1 MRQSID
7 SSRGEQEQVFEL
19 EGLVRQLSHGQ
30 GDVPGARPPPFRASA
45 LARSFPSAL
54 HPPLEEFER
63 RRRMP
68 GNIGS
73 VGTLLDTLPQSAS
86 CRSPLSEFSRSLD
99 HDPSHGP
106 LAFDLERSTL
116 YERRASGLYDRSSG
130 LYKVPG
136 ASRQS
141 SMGETLPAWGSVN
154 KPRQQNIAM
163 AARPSFDALDG
174 RAAVGA
180 TGQPPS
186 HVDDPLGAPSLA
198 RAKLHAEQLLPH
210 LPHRRAAARAHPCPH
225 HGPGDPGH

>member
-7 SSRGEQEQVFEL
+7 SSRGEQEQEL

-30 GDVPGARPPPFRASA
+30 GDVPGARQPFRASA

>member
-7 SSRGEQEQVFEL
+7 SLRGEQEQEH

-30 GDVPGARPPPFRASA
+30 GDVPGARQPFRVSA
-45 LARSFPSAL
+45 LARSLPSGL

-68 GNIGS
+68 SNIGS

-86 CRSPLSEFSRSLD
+86 CRSLLSEFSRSLD

-106 LAFDLERSTL
+106 LAFDLTERSTL

-136 ASRQS
+136 VARQS
-141 SMGETLPAWGSVN
+141 SVGDTLPAWGSVN
-154 KPRQQNIAM
+154 KPRQNIAM
-163 AARPSFDALDG
+163 AAPPSFDALDG
-174 RAAVGA
+174 RAAVGT

-210 LPHRRAAARAHPCPH
+210 LPHRRAAAQPNPCPN
-225 HGPGDPGH
+225 HGLCDPGH